1 MLKNKKLTYVTL
13 FSSGGVGCFGL
24 KMEGFQ
30 CVATNEIVAK
40 RMHVLNV
47 GLKTDYFEHLSPTL
61 RTCIRLATISFV
73 ATHWNP
79 SIFRPK
85 QPTPPELNS
94 VTYVSFLF
102 FNMYTFQK

>member
-47 GLKTDYFEHLSPTL
+47 GLKTDYFEHLQT
-61 RTCIRLATISFV
+61 
-73 ATHWNP
+73 ND
-79 SIFRPK
+79 FR
-85 QPTPPELNS
+85 S
-94 VTYVSFLF
+94 VIDGIEVNY
-102 FNMYTFQK
+102 K